1 MQNNRQFVYHRYQ
14 HLYNN
19 STEREEWEREEWER
33 EKWEREKRERE
44 EWERKEEEREYN
56 RMVVIKENFSEF
68 LGDMRN
74 IIKEL
79 VDVLDMIID
88 FFKNTVIKFGNNNNN
103 FNGVDNDFCRTLKD
117 IRNDLVLMIDHL
129 EKNPSDFS
137 KFRRIAYDLELHT
150 KTLRAYIED
159 MQKQL
164 EEILREEQKHNSTF
178 SLGSLLKLAKDVY
191 TSIAKTLLSS
201 KAAKYAAEI
210 FSKFS
215 SVPAHHIHG
224 IIFIGLAFIGFGKG
238 DTQKNVNNSRELSQ
252 QLRKLEI
259 KISTMNDY
267 IPKNKDDEEK
277 YKIMAPKV
285 KTLREKSEEEYG
297 LIKQLR
303 EYEKSIKKF
312 KDLLCPNC

>member
-1 MQNNRQFVYHRYQ
+1 MGKR
-14 HLYNN
+14 
-19 STEREEWEREEWER
+19 EWER

-191 TSIAKTLLSS
+191 TKQNMQQKFLASS
-201 KAAKYAAEI
+201 LQFRLTI
-210 FSKFS
+210 FM
-215 SVPAHHIHG
+215 
-224 IIFIGLAFIGFGKG
+224 FIGLAFIGFGKG